1 MYKKVSKRR
10 ALRFKVL
17 QLLYAYNNNSQGF
30 DFTYN
35 EVVSEIVDEADR
47 EFINNAVKYSIQNFD
62 DYSQII
68 KNNIANWDEDRV
80 ASIDKLIIMM
90 GITEFIHFDDIP
102 AKVTINEML
111 EVAKEFSTGQ
121 SNKFVNGVLDTIY
134 IKLNEQGVIKKAGR
148 GLINEKIKSEG

>member
-35 EVVSEIVDEADR
+35 EVVSEITDEADR

-102 AKVTINEML
+102 TKVTINEML

-148 GLINEKIKSEG
+148 GLINEKIKSER